1 MGSVSGSFF
10 SRAVGR
16 SLICQIKAGA
26 QGLGGLLG
34 ALDLYSF
41 VMEGGEREELDL
53 IGRRVLAERR
63 TASKIPLS
71 CSWLISW
78 KRKCREDEEREANIL
93 RVMWKTNKALHRTCT
108 THEGTGCPLKEVLN
122 VLGRKVSSAGFQAP
136 KSWPWKRRRNLNN
149 PPGFRHQ
156 KM

>member
-41 VMEGGEREELDL
+41 VMEGGEREEQDL

-63 TASKIPLS
+63 TASKIPEGLNIGTSNHLPFCLRKLVRSDKILKFLNSDQRFWLS
-71 CSWLISW
+71 SLYRGQI
-78 KRKCREDEEREANIL
+78 
-93 RVMWKTNKALHRTCT
+93 
-108 THEGTGCPLKEVLN
+108 
-122 VLGRKVSSAGFQAP
+122 
-136 KSWPWKRRRNLNN
+136 
-149 PPGFRHQ
+149 
-156 KM
+156 